1 MLRRHLIL
9 VVAFIITLY
18 LRGEVLAWMVAV
30 CLVAL
35 LSREGVVIF
44 WGGRLGHSVHQG
56 LRFLAQVGRF
66 AQSSPRFASGMIWL
80 RCILRLNLDLGNRT
94 ADFGML
100 LMPLA
105 LYRRLQRLVKW
116 WTARLQI
123 SHHARGL
130 LVEVLL

>member
-1 MLRRHLIL
+1 MLWRHLIL

-44 WGGRLGHSVHQG
+44 WSGRLGHSVHQG

-116 WTARLQI
+116 WTA
-123 SHHARGL
+123 
-130 LVEVLL
+130 